1 MKYNKLIE
9 EILNEDENISEGV
22 ILSSDWKEN
31 AEEAVDLLYQSLSMF
46 TTAYDQ
52 AEVEGIDLNDMK
64 KGPLRDLE
72 YVLKDVLKN
81 GPGLKAF
88 NFHRIDRK
96 EILKKIK
103 KA

>member
-9 EILNEDENISEGV
+9 DILNEDKNLSEGV

-31 AEEAVDLLYQSLSMF
+31 AEEAVELLYQSLSMF

-52 AEVEGIDLNDMK
+52 AEYEGIDLNDMK

-72 YVLKDVLKN
+72 YILKDMLQN

-88 NFHRIDRK
+88 NFNRIDKK